1 MDIFSHSCDSQYTMT
16 FGADMKTAMER
27 IVVKR
32 TKTTKQ
38 SLSMTMAAI
47 FHLAATSLSF
57 WSCFILLEMTRISL

>member
-1 MDIFSHSCDSQYTMT
+1 MT

-27 IVVKR
+27 MVVKS

-47 FHLAATSLSF
+47 FH
-57 WSCFILLEMTRISL
+57 